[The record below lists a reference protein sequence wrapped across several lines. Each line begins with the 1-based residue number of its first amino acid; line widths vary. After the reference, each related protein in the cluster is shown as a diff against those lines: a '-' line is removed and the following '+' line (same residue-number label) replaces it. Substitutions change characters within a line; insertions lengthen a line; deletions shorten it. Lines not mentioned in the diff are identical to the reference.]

1 MPGPAAAA
9 WDHSGRGTQPM
20 DNHHNAARGDPS
32 PRRREP
38 HPSGAGRR
46 RAVPSPA
53 QSELVHRIAAAR
65 RARQR
70 RTLLLTC
77 GLMSALVLLLAGSA
91 WGLSSYV
98 NEAIGRVNAGTS
110 GGTTGPLNVLL
121 AGVDLRTGLTPR
133 QQRML
138 HVGHA
143 VSFNSD
149 TMMLI
154 HIAADRSSVTVVS
167 LPRDSWVNI
176 PGHGMNKINAAFGLG
191 GPKLMVSTVEQD
203 TGLTINHFV
212 EVNFLGFVTVI
223 DALGGVDICLP
234 QAVDDPYSGLRLGAG
249 IHHVNGV
256 TALKY
261 ARDRHSFATSDLAR
275 IGNQQSLLASLM
287 SEASSSGTLANPL
300 RLSSFLRSVL
310 GVVKVDQ
317 NLNLTALA
325 DQLRGITPGE
335 VHFLTVPLSTTN
347 YLTPTGESAVLWNTS
362 AADQIFAAFRADRPV
377 AGTVPGHS
385 ARRHRAGPDASR
397 VTVGVYNGTSIVGLS
412 ASTGAALARLG
423 FHVHAGLN
431 WPARNITQ
439 TLIEYPP
446 GQRAGADVVRK
457 ALPAAALRRVPGSS
471 GIRVVLGSSG
481 HTVAGGAPAGAAT
494 PPASSRSA
502 AQAACR

>member
-1 MPGPAAAA
+1 
-9 WDHSGRGTQPM
+9 
-20 DNHHNAARGDPS
+20 
-32 PRRREP
+32 
-38 HPSGAGRR
+38 
-46 RAVPSPA
+46 
-53 QSELVHRIAAAR
+53 VHRIAAAR
-65 RARQR
+65 RARHH
-70 RTLLLTC
+70 RTLLLAC

-91 WGLSSYV
+91 WSLSSYV
-98 NEAIGRVNAGTS
+98 NGAIGRVSAGTS

-154 HIAADRSSVTVVS
+154 HVAADRSSVTVVS

-191 GPKLMVSTVEQD
+191 GPRLMVSTVEQD

-223 DALGGVDICLP
+223 DALGGVNICLP
-234 QAVDDPYSGLRLGAG
+234 QAVNDPYSGLRLDAG

-287 SEASSSGTLANPL
+287 SEASSSGTLTNPV

-335 VHFLTVPLSTTN
+335 VHFLTIPLSNTN
-347 YLTPTGESAVLWNTS
+347 YLTATGESAVLWNTS

-377 AGTVPGHS
+377 AGTAPGPS
-385 ARRHRAGPDASR
+385 TGRHRAGPHASR
-397 VTVGVYNGTSIVGLS
+397 VTVDVYNGTPTAGLS

-431 WPARNITQ
+431 WPAQNIAQ

-446 GQRAGADVVRK
+446 GQQAGAHQVQR
-457 ALPAAALRRVPGSS
+457 ALPGAVLRQVPGT
-471 GIRVVLGSSG
+471 GRIRLVLGSGG
-481 HTVAGGAPAGAAT
+481 HTVSGAPPPGAGTAA
-494 PPASSRSA
+494 PSSRSA
-502 AQAACR
+502 AQDACQ